1 MKKLS
6 IILLTPALLGGAA
19 FTWLAAKRPEA
30 VPPSAIQVERT
41 PERVARG
48 RFLFTQLADCDGC
61 HSPRD
66 WQRFAGPVIEAERG
80 AGFEFPAELGLPG
93 RIVSANLT
101 SDPETGLG
109 KWTDGEILRA
119 LREGVSR
126 DGRALFNFMPY
137 DHYARMSDED
147 AYSLVA
153 YIRTLPPVRRA
164 RPLPDLPFPLKYL
177 VNDFPK
183 PLDGPV
189 KAPAKHDK
197 VKYGEYLV
205 NLALCKHCHT
215 VFEDGAPVPGREFAG
230 GQEFRFDTRLAR
242 SANLTPDEET
252 GIGRWTE
259 DRFVAKFKKFSE
271 MSAHNAPKM
280 NQSNFTIM
288 PWLALS
294 RLPEEDLRAMYA
306 YLRTLKPIRNPV
318 DTHPQEGT
326 Y

>member
-1 MKKLS
+1 MKKLWTF
-6 IILLTPALLGGAA
+6 LLAPALLAGGAFA
-19 FTWLAAKRPEA
+19 WLASKRPES
-30 VPPSAIQVERT
+30 VPPPEIQVERT
-41 PERVARG
+41 PERIARG
-48 RFLFTQLADCDGC
+48 KYLFTQLADCDGC

-66 WQRFAGPVIEAERG
+66 WNRFAGPVIESTRG
-80 AGFEFPAELGLPG
+80 AGVEFPPELGLPG

-109 KWTDGEILRA
+109 NWTDGEILRA

-137 DHYARMSDED
+137 DHYASMSDED
-147 AYSLVA
+147 AYALIA
-153 YIRTLPPVRRA
+153 YIRTLPPVRRE
-164 RPLPDLPFPLKYL
+164 RPLPDLPFPLNFL

-183 PLDGPV
+183 PLEGPV
-189 KAPAKHDK
+189 PAPTKEDK

-215 VFEDGAPVPGREFAG
+215 VFKDGMPVDGREFAG

-242 SANLTPDEET
+242 SANITPDEET

-259 DRFVAKFKKFSE
+259 DRFVAKFKGFSE
-271 MSAHNAPKM
+271 MTAENAPKM
-280 NQSNFTIM
+280 TQTNFTIM

-294 RLPEEDLRAMYA
+294 RLPEEELRAIYA
-306 YLRTLKPIRNPV
+306 YLRTLKPIHNPV
-318 DTHPQEGT
+318 DAHPQQGT